1 MRLNAPPCDHPEAQ
15 VIATQKYEGRGG
27 LQRQEIIEVDE
38 RNRIGKM
45 TADKDS
51 VTNVET
57 DISASQKML
66 SAVSGSLLT
75 SLLGEHRSST
85 STSLSLL
92 D

>member
-1 MRLNAPPCDHPEAQ
+1 MRLNAPPGDHSEAQ
-15 VIATQKYEGRGG
+15 VTATQKYEGRGG

-38 RNRIGKM
+38 RNQMGKM

-51 VTNVET
+51 ISNVEM

-85 STSLSLL
+85 AWSLL